1 MDESLAKLE
10 EGMELSKKN
19 FLKWSFFI
27 VGLII
32 LALGISMMIKG
43 RLLGVGPWDVLSI
56 GLFNHF
62 GLTIGTWSILVGL
75 AIVAVTAVAT
85 KAWPKLGTVLN
96 MLLIGL
102 FIDIFNLLLPELK
115 TIMIQVPVFIAGLF
129 VYAYGIGLYVSP
141 QMGAGPRDGLML
153 YLVEKSGWSI
163 KTVRALIEV
172 AVASIGWLLGGPI
185 GVGTVIVAFGT
196 GVIAQQSIPQ
206 CKELLRHTI
215 QKIEETPPVLRR

>member
-1 MDESLAKLE
+1 
-10 EGMELSKKN
+10 
-19 FLKWSFFI
+19 
-27 VGLII
+27 
-32 LALGISMMIKG
+32 
-43 RLLGVGPWDVLSI
+43 
-56 GLFNHF
+56 
-62 GLTIGTWSILVGL
+62 
-75 AIVAVTAVAT
+75 
-85 KAWPKLGTVLN
+85 
-96 MLLIGL
+96 
-102 FIDIFNLLLPELK
+102 
-115 TIMIQVPVFIAGLF
+115 
-129 VYAYGIGLYVSP
+129 
-141 QMGAGPRDGLML
+141 MGAGPRDGLML